1 MQTSVHTVSFLGMS
15 TIGIEVQVQILN
27 GMPAFTIVGLPDKI
41 VAESRERIRAAF
53 FAMGIT
59 LPAKRLT
66 VNLAPADVPK
76 EGSHYDLP
84 IALAILAAMDV
95 ISSEEV
101 ANCVAIGELA
111 LNGQISPVLGVLP
124 AAVFTKSQEKVLVCP
139 YKCAQEAA
147 WSGIEAILAPKTLLE
162 LVNHFRGEQILPSVS
177 LESLPNIE
185 SPDMHGCFSE
195 VKGQLVVKRALE
207 VAAAGGHNVLMIGP
221 PGVGKSLLAARVPGI
236 LPPLSSEEAL
246 ETTMIHSLA
255 GRLGTTSLITQR
267 PYRAPHHS
275 ASLASMVGGGSNAK
289 PGEISLAH
297 RGVLFLDE
305 LPEFS
310 RATLEALRQ
319 PLETG
324 DITISRANNHFTYP
338 ARIQLIA
345 AMNPCRCGY
354 LGRPDKECSR
364 APQCGREYL
373 QKISGPL
380 LDRID
385 IYVDV
390 PDITVS
396 DFQASAGE
404 PSTSIR
410 ERVTRARDIQR
421 IRYGNNRTNSEV
433 RGNALEGYLTDEAK
447 QILLACVEK
456 GKISARG
463 YYRIMKV
470 ARTLADLEQCNS
482 IGATHISEAL
492 SYRRTI

>member
-1 MQTSVHTVSFLGMS
+1 MYMDRGYTSESAWYGYAIMRDKNTNGHTCYVYVTNAAISGCYGIAVLDLAECEEIENAQYYAFGRRGPVIYYATDTDIYRVNYDLSTQEVVSTSDAAWTCPAGETITSVRMFVETGLDLEESADSKYLLVSTYNGSEGKLYVLG
-15 TIGIEVQVQILN
+15 
-27 GMPAFTIVGLPDKI
+27 
-41 VAESRERIRAAF
+41 
-53 FAMGIT
+53 
-59 LPAKRLT
+59 
-66 VNLAPADVPK
+66 ADV
-76 EGSHYDLP
+76 
-84 IALAILAAMDV
+84 V
-95 ISSEEV
+95 
-101 ANCVAIGELA
+101 
-111 LNGQISPVLGVLP
+111 
-124 AAVFTKSQEKVLVCP
+124 
-139 YKCAQEAA
+139 
-147 WSGIEAILAPKTLLE
+147 SGTL
-162 LVNHFRGEQILPSVS
+162 
-177 LESLPNIE
+177 
-185 SPDMHGCFSE
+185 
-195 VKGQLVVKRALE
+195 
-207 VAAAGGHNVLMIGP
+207 
-221 PGVGKSLLAARVPGI
+221 
-236 LPPLSSEEAL
+236 
-246 ETTMIHSLA
+246 
-255 GRLGTTSLITQR
+255 
-267 PYRAPHHS
+267 S
-275 ASLASMVGGGSNAK
+275 A
-289 PGEISLAH
+289 E
-297 RGVLFLDE
+297 
-305 LPEFS
+305 
-310 RATLEALRQ
+310 
-319 PLETG
+319 PLETFKV
-324 DITISRANNHFTYP
+324 TISRAKDTFTFP
-338 ARIQLIA
+338 AKFTLIA

-433 RGNALEGYLTDEAK
+433 RGNELEGYLTDEAK

-470 ARTLADLEQCNS
+470 ARTLADLEQCSS